1 MVSSRLEKLMYR
13 DKPAT
18 VHFESFQFDKL
29 TAPPLASLLSEY
41 DMMQLYEIARDPK
54 LSARIKKKY
63 NMINQILN
71 PRGFKLLGRGTNRCA
86 YKHYEFPNIVLKVP
100 IDKVGMSDGFNE
112 YQNQWLLQPFVAKTF
127 EIHPSGISLHERV
140 QPLTSH
146 RELELLADDYFN
158 LVTKVFIGKYV
169 MEDIG
174 EQYFMNWGI
183 RPGFGLV
190 LLDYPY
196 LFELDIAKLRCN
208 APDPKNP
215 YNVCMGEIDYDM
227 GFNHLYCSKCGK
239 RYAARELG
247 KSIENNQLIYNIYN
261 NSKGGSNMENV
272 VVTITKNGV
281 SRTIGKGRKEIG
293 PMRRRPEKPSPVE
306 EPMKVTIIKGGVS
319 RTFCEGKLIGT
330 SELTYKPSETHNT
343 EEPNMPETE
352 MAEKKIG
359 DFLNGKWASDVAS
372 NDVNTESVEQ
382 EQEPEAKEAEVI
394 EEPELPVE
402 KPKFDKNILKE
413 EKERFAENFNIEAI
427 KYFNAFK
434 GYNES
439 ESTEELFRASMEE
452 LINVMYNEDCMKYK
466 VLKLFN
472 SYRNSLVEGIMNN
485 PEIKEYF
492 ANKNKE

>member
-1 MVSSRLEKLMYR
+1 MYR
-13 DKPAT
+13 DKPVT

-63 NMINQILN
+63 EMINQILY

-146 RELELLADDYFN
+146 RELELLADEYFN

-174 EQYFMNWGI
+174 EQYFMNWGV

-306 EPMKVTIIKGGVS
+306 EPMKVTITKGGVS
-319 RTFCEGKLIGT
+319 KTFCEGKLIGT

-343 EEPNMPETE
+343 EDSKMSDGE
-352 MAEKKIG
+352 MLEKINDYLTNKIDMG
-359 DFLNGKWASDVAS
+359 DKPA
-372 NDVNTESVEQ
+372 EQ
-382 EQEPEAKEAEVI
+382 EQEPEVKEPEVV

-402 KPKFDKNILKE
+402 KPKVSERNNVLKE

-434 GYNES
+434 DYDET

-452 LINVMYNEDCMKYK
+452 LINVMYNEDCMKYT

-472 SYRNSLVEGIMNN
+472 SYRNSLIEGVMNN